1 MNRTLIFFFFFM
13 FSLYSG
19 VFASL
24 SLSLKENVCISG
36 LYEQDTLSKNQ
47 NLYNGKVW
55 TNTHRRIN
63 GDPYLFANYF
73 LPGTVSCNS
82 KNYKNLTIR
91 YDIFSDEITIPVNRA
106 EILQLNK
113 EMVDSFTLSFE
124 NRVFKFIQIRDTLN
138 RVEGFQ
144 GYINVL
150 YQQKSALFIKYIKLI
165 TPEITDKSDGDF
177 LQTKKVFLV
186 KEGIVSLIGS
196 VNDLYKALN
205 TDKTQVKEFL
215 KKNKLKISRDM
226 PETYIP
232 LIKYYDN
239 KGL

>member
-1 MNRTLIFFFFFM
+1 MNRTIIFLFLFVFTI
-13 FSLYSG
+13 YEG

-24 SLSLKENVCISG
+24 LPEINPFIFNLPQ
-36 LYEQDTLSKNQ
+36 QDTLKKNQ
-47 NLYNGKVW
+47 DLYNGKVW
-55 TNTHRRIN
+55 TNKHRRIN
-63 GDPYLFANYF
+63 GDPYLFVNYF
-73 LPGTVSCNS
+73 LPGTVSDNV
-82 KNYKNLTIR
+82 KTYKNLTIR
-91 YDIFSDEITIPVNRA
+91 YDIFSDEITIPVNRE

-124 NRVFKFIQIRDTLN
+124 NEVFKFIQIRDTLS
-138 RVEGFQ
+138 RVDGFK

-177 LQTKKVFLV
+177 LQTKRIFLV
-186 KEGIVSLIGS
+186 KDGIVSLIGS

-205 TDKTQVKEFL
+205 TNKTQVNEFL
-215 KKNKLKISRDM
+215 KKNKLKISRDK
-226 PETYIP
+226 PKSFIP

>member
-1 MNRTLIFFFFFM
+1 MTRIVL
-13 FSLYSG
+13 LYLFIIIILPCTDLSG
-19 VFASL
+19 AGSFKVDYTTSNL
-24 SLSLKENVCISG
+24 PQ
-36 LYEQDTLSKNQ
+36 QDTLKKNQ
-47 NLYNGKVW
+47 DLYNGKVW
-55 TNTHRRIN
+55 TNKHRRIN

-73 LPGTVSCNS
+73 LPATVSGNV
-82 KNYKNLTIR
+82 KTYKNLTIR
-91 YDIFSDEITIPVNRA
+91 YDIFSDEITIPVNRE

-124 NRVFKFIQIRDTLN
+124 NQVFKFIQIRDTLS
-138 RVEGFQ
+138 RVEGFK
-144 GYINVL
+144 GYVNVL

-177 LQTKKVFLV
+177 LQTKRIFLV
-186 KEGIVSLIGS
+186 KDGIVSLIGS

-205 TDKTQVKEFL
+205 TNKTQVNEFL
-215 KKNKLKISRDM
+215 KKNKLKISRDK
-226 PETYIP
+226 PENFIP

>member
-1 MNRTLIFFFFFM
+1 MTRFIFLYLFIFTQLTCGYLFGVGSFKTLYPLTNLIQ
-13 FSLYSG
+13 
-19 VFASL
+19 
-24 SLSLKENVCISG
+24 
-36 LYEQDTLSKNQ
+36 QDTLSKNQ
-47 NLYNGKVW
+47 DLYNGKVW
-55 TNTHRRIN
+55 TNKHRRIN

-73 LPGTVSCNS
+73 LPATVSGNV
-82 KNYKNLTIR
+82 KTYKNLTIR
-91 YDIFSDEITIPVNRA
+91 YDIFSDEITIPVNRE

-124 NRVFKFIQIRDTLN
+124 NKVFKFIQIRDTLSK
-138 RVEGFQ
+138 VEGFK
-144 GYINVL
+144 GYINVV

-177 LQTKKVFLV
+177 LQTKRIFLV
-186 KEGIVSLIGS
+186 KDGIVSLIGS

-205 TDKTQVKEFL
+205 TNKTQVNEFL
-215 KKNKLKISRDM
+215 KKNKLKISRDK
-226 PETYIP
+226 PESFIP